1 MEVIDA
7 RSLSSIFLSQI
18 RASRQVLV
26 TASKTDS
33 SACLLVEPIDARPIH
48 ANGACPKFCSPS
60 PPPPPYSPLNFLGNN
75 PHRYI
80 AMLVFAIM
88 SGDILKFFFHHSHFV
103 IKVTPEASNCY
114 VKVLYEMSSLLLLI
128 SYLSIKYFPLLA
140 CLGVVIPV
148 LDPAIGLLY
157 SITLYVNAL
166 PGRTVLHVHARF
178 LHTSCT
184 ILTCTKFGHFLAQT
198 SCIYLARFYMCKI
211 HLARCARSLQD
222 SCKKVAKFRARLSSL
237 ALQDSC
243 TNVQESCIARFVHE
257 RARVLHCKIRA
268 RTCKNLACTCK
279 TVLPGPI
286 LDCFFLNVLTTLS
299 LIS

>member
-1 MEVIDA
+1 MVALVFLLNPSTLALFMLMEHA
-7 RSLSSIFLSQI
+7 LSF
-18 RASRQVLV
+18 VL
-26 TASKTDS
+26 
-33 SACLLVEPIDARPIH
+33 
-48 ANGACPKFCSPS
+48 
-60 PPPPPYSPLNFLGNN
+60 PPPPPPPPPLPPYSPLNFLGNN

-148 LDPAIGLLY
+148 LGPAIGLLY

-166 PGRTVLHVHARF
+166 PGRTVLHVHTRF

-184 ILTCTKFGHFLAQT
+184 ILTCTKLATFLQT
-198 SCIYLARFYMCKI
+198 SCTYLARFYVQEVCKI
-211 HLARCARSLQD
+211 LQY

-243 TNVQESCIARFVHE
+243 MNVQESCMYVQDGSTWDI
-257 RARVLHCKIRA
+257 
-268 RTCKNLACTCK
+268 
-279 TVLPGPI
+279 GPI
-286 LDCFFLNVLTTLS
+286 LDCFFLNVLS